1 MGSATSKQGGEGG
14 GDGSG
19 ADVQKNDGK
28 AVYDVYGRRIDSE
41 AEGNE
46 SKCPVDHAKYR
57 ALGGLDPRNQ
67 MPKEPNQQP
76 APGQRVPLSVSRSWS
91 TIPKSGTDGT
101 WLYPSPQMFFN
112 ALQRKGK
119 AEGVEEGDMD
129 SVVYVH
135 NTMNEA
141 TWQEVQ
147 RWEAMHKDTC
157 REPKL
162 QRFRGRP
169 DDLTPRA
176 RFWKLLGYE
185 PPFDR
190 HDWYVDRC
198 GEVVRYVIDFYF
210 DESKAGSPDAF
221 LLDVRPGLDS
231 IGNTMDRIRMTMR
244 EAAGSLQGN
253 TEENQPVPATQT
265 EAPGRAQMQAAKPSS
280 CPMSSQ
286 SRVN

>member
-1 MGSATSKQGGEGG
+1 MGSTTSSPTGERI
-14 GDGSG
+14 G
-19 ADVQKNDGK
+19 ADAQREDTK
-28 AVYDVYGRRIDSE
+28 AVYDVYGRRIDGE
-41 AEGNE
+41 TDAKE
-46 SKCPVDHAKYR
+46 SKCPVDHRSFQAR
-57 ALGGLDPRNQ
+57 DGLDPRNQ
-67 MPKEPNQQP
+67 MPKQPNQQP

-91 TIPKSGTDGT
+91 SIPKSGTDGT

-141 TWQEVQ
+141 TWLEVQ
-147 RWEAMHKDTC
+147 KWETMHKDTC
-157 REPKL
+157 GEPKL

-221 LLDVRPGLDS
+221 VLDVRPGLDS
-231 IGNTMDRIRMTMR
+231 LGNAMDRIRMSVGQV
-244 EAAGSLQGN
+244 AGAVQG
-253 TEENQPVPATQT
+253 TVEDKSPTPATQA
-265 EAPGRAQMQAAKPSS
+265 EAPGHVQLHAAKPSS
-280 CPMSSQ
+280 CPMSAQ
-286 SRVN
+286 SKAN